1 MAGKSKTVPE
11 QFVPQWMES
20 LDGRTGIAQE
30 MRHRYQAMTAD
41 LGGADQLS
49 YAQRSLVSRALWLEY
64 WLQQQETMLAT
75 GGDFDVGKW
84 VQAANS
90 LQGILTK
97 LGLERAARDVPDLQ
111 TYLKQRE
118 AVRASPA
125 GWRYIPPQSTGLVP
139 PKQG

>member
-1 MAGKSKTVPE
+1 MTKQTTP
-11 QFVPQWMES
+11 PQRFAPNWLDT

-30 MRHRYQAMTAD
+30 MRQRYQAMTTD
-41 LGGADQLS
+41 LGGHDRLS
-49 YAQRSLVSRALWLEY
+49 YGQRSLVSRALWLEY

-97 LGLERAARDVPDLQ
+97 LGLERQSKDVPSLHE
-111 TYLKQRE
+111 YLKQRE
-118 AVRASPA
+118 GAA
-125 GWRYIPPQSTGLVP
+125 
-139 PKQG
+139 